1 MLIGPCARNKV
12 LQAAQLE
19 VRQVRAVRRTH
30 CPSLSLHV
38 STSYEND
45 IWFTASSW
53 EQCARIQFR
62 CFRCGKGEGDE
73 AKLRRIRIETEQ
85 EQARRRDPR
94 AF

>member
-1 MLIGPCARNKV
+1 MPGTKYFRPHNWKFGKC
-12 LQAAQLE
+12 
-19 VRQVRAVRRTH
+19 VRCVALPVAI
-30 CPSLSLHV
+30 PHV

-45 IWFTASSW
+45 MWLTAPSL

-85 EQARRRDPR
+85 EQARAAIHVHSDR
-94 AF
+94 

>member
-1 MLIGPCARNKV
+1 MLIGRCARNKV
-12 LQAAQLE
+12 PRAAPLE
-19 VRQVRAVRRTH
+19 VRQVRAVRRTARRYPYTSAH
-30 CPSLSLHV
+30 RKQMTCGSLHLLG
-38 STSYEND
+38 S
-45 IWFTASSW
+45 
-53 EQCARIQFR
+53 QCARIQFR

>member
-12 LQAAQLE
+12 LQAARLE
-19 VRQVRAVRRTH
+19 VRQVLAVRRTARRY
-30 CPSLSLHV
+30 PY
-38 STSYEND
+38 TSAHRIKND
-45 IWFTASSW
+45 MWFTASSL

>member
-1 MLIGPCARNKV
+1 MLIGPCARNKI
-12 LQAAQLE
+12 LRAAPLE
-19 VRQVRAVRRTH
+19 VRQVLAVRCFARRYPYTSAH
-30 CPSLSLHV
+30 RMQTRCGSLHIFG
-38 STSYEND
+38 S
-45 IWFTASSW
+45 
-53 EQCARIQFR
+53 QCARTQFR